1 MNGVSNNAI
10 TILKRYVPKIYII
23 MTLYILKGSGFSSIQ
38 AKILKTVLST
48 KDDATVDK
56 LFLSHKYFSDVVFLK

>member
-1 MNGVSNNAI
+1 MNGVSSIAI
-10 TILKRYVPKIYII
+10 KILNKYVPKIYII
-23 MTLYILKGSGFSSIQ
+23 ITLYKLAGSGFKSIQ

-56 LFLSHKYFSDVVFLK
+56 LFLSHKYFWDVYFLM